1 MVFVRKKHFGGQLKV
16 LESFSFE
23 EKQKE
28 TKTVNSLKVE
38 ESDLAHLVEEM
49 TEVKKLSEMKPPLY
63 YKKTK

>member
-38 ESDLAHLVEEM
+38 ESDLAHLHSVR
-49 TEVKKLSEMKPPLY
+49 
-63 YKKTK
+63 